1 MKLRVCFLWHMHQPY
16 YKDPE
21 SGSYILPWVRLHAIK
36 DYAALPV
43 IFRGHPGVRH
53 TVNLVPSLLV
63 QVRDYVENGAE
74 DVFLSV
80 SRKNALDLTKEEN
93 EFLLRNFFS
102 AYAPTMILP
111 QPRYADLFRGHEAA
125 LRSLGRKNGGPGGYG
140 ASEYTDLAT
149 LFNLT
154 WFHPLFREGDPE
166 LSRLWRKGS
175 GFTERE
181 KQYVLDHQIRVMG
194 QVFDEYRK
202 LSREDGGELSSSP
215 MYHPILPLLI
225 DNRSALDALPGAA
238 LPGLPFSWP
247 ADARTQLERGRG
259 VFHDLFGSDPAG
271 LWPSEGSISPAALEM
286 AAETG
291 FRWAATDE
299 ILLARA
305 FSKQVRR
312 DPEGIPIEP
321 DWFYRPYA
329 AVTKSGPIPVFFRD
343 HHLSDLIGF
352 EYSRWD
358 AHDAASNFIFNIKR
372 IYDRLSSGKSGGSEN
387 EYIIPVILDGENAWE
402 YFHDSGVQFLNT
414 LFSKLEQLRPDIEF
428 ITLSDAL
435 DDIREIRELPSIPTG
450 SWIDGTFH
458 IWIGHPEDH
467 AAWEMLSRARTLME
481 SKSRIYEKEGK
492 KAPPDL
498 QKAREYLLVAEGS
511 DWCWWYGDDHYTP
524 HGPEFDRLFRH
535 NIKASYKAMGVI
547 PPDSIDIPIIKSER
561 IVQEKNLIPAPGTY
575 IQPRID
581 GVVTS
586 YFEWNSARKVVPA
599 PGFGTMHRAG
609 HIILSCFYYGFSVDE
624 IFFRFDL
631 DKLAVENVH
640 EIELEVLFQEKSLK
654 FSSILDPNSGHFTY
668 SFMKIGEY
676 SGETSPVENSTKE
689 TGNVRAAFGK
699 VLELAIPFESLDC
712 LKEERL
718 EFFVTIQIPGSFGER
733 WPIYGTFSAELP
745 GADFSVRM
753 WHA

>member
-1 MKLRVCFLWHMHQPY
+1 MHQPY

-21 SGSYILPWVRLHAIK
+21 TGSYILPWVRLHAIK

-125 LRSLGRKNGGPGGYG
+125 LRSLGKKNGGAGGYG

-154 WFHPLFREGDPE
+154 WFHPLFRDEDPE

-181 KQYVLDHQIRVMG
+181 KHYVLDHQIEVMG
-194 QVFDEYRK
+194 RVIDEYRK
-202 LSREDGGELSSSP
+202 LSLEDGGELSSSP

-225 DNRSALDALPGAA
+225 DNQSALDALPGAA

-247 ADARTQLERGRG
+247 ADAKIQLERGRG
-259 VFHDLFGSDPAG
+259 VFHDLFGSNPAG

-286 AAETG
+286 AAGTS

-305 FSKQVRR
+305 FGKPVKR

-321 DWFYRPYA
+321 DWLYRPYA
-329 AVTKSGPIPVFFRD
+329 AVTKNGSIPIFFRD

-358 AHDAASNFIFNIKR
+358 ANDAANNFIHNIKG
-372 IYDRLSSGKSGGSEN
+372 IHDRLSSGTSGTSEN
-387 EYIIPVILDGENAWE
+387 EYVIPIILDGENAWE
-402 YFHDSGVQFLNT
+402 YFPDSGVAFLNI
-414 LFSKLEQLRPDIEF
+414 LLSKLEQLRPNIEF
-428 ITLSDAL
+428 ITFSDAL
-435 DDIREIRELPSIPTG
+435 EEIKEVRELPSIPTG

-467 AAWEMLSRARTLME
+467 AAWEMLSRARTLLE
-481 SKSRIYEKEGK
+481 SKISPFT
-492 KAPPDL
+492 KAGEEEPSDL
-498 QKAREYLLVAEGS
+498 QKARDYLMVAEGS

-535 NIKASYKAMGVI
+535 NIKAAYKAMGVT
-547 PPDSIDIPIIKSER
+547 PPDSIDIPIIKTEK
-561 IVQEKNLIPAPGTY
+561 IVQEKNMIPAPGSY

-586 YFEWNSARKVVPA
+586 YFEWNSSRKVVPA

-631 DKLAVENVH
+631 DKVAVENVH
-640 EIELEVLFQEKSLK
+640 EIELEILFQKK
-654 FSSILDPNSGHFTY
+654 FVKFNSILDPISGRFTC
-668 SFMKIGEY
+668 SFVKIEESG
-676 SGETSPVENSTKE
+676 GETPSEQVTSKE
-689 TGNVRAAFGK
+689 PGNVRAAFGK

-712 LKEERL
+712 GRDERL
-718 EFFVTIQIPGSFGER
+718 EFFVTIRIPGSFGER

-745 GADFSVRM
+745 GPDFTERM